1 MFAYYIMGKLDKCQ
15 QVFEKAIRI
24 SKQKEVNIGI
34 HYFWSTM
41 ALCYLFKGEFEKAD
55 EIAKRFLWGK
65 EAIQDSKGA
74 RILFLR
80 VHAFVLYR
88 EGKKEKALEFLEE
101 AYELFQNTG
110 LIFEGLPVLVFTRY
124 ILERDGKPTEKVDQ
138 EIRSHLEKEPRLQ
151 AVVEKAEKLN
161 GMLRENGGK
170 ADNRVFTDSIFRE
183 KIQLSAIIKTS
194 QMISSILNIE
204 ELLNVF
210 LEKTL
215 EITGGER
222 GILFLSSGDGS
233 GFEIKKSKNI
243 DKDIFSEK
251 LFEPVFS
258 EVEMN
263 QKGLIWK
270 KENHALFEDFSKL
283 GVKSILVTPLKRR
296 GEVVGILYLDSQLL
310 ENLFSEE
317 ELDILDVFT
326 SQAAI
331 GIENAT
337 FYRRLEEKV
346 RERTQE
352 LKNLNRIST
361 LVSST
366 LDIGKVIE
374 IVYRTFHDF
383 FGIEG
388 IAVQYV
394 DYHEKQIQFMDIC
407 VPEIE
412 EERRQKI
419 LNIVIPLS
427 PEGGSCAHVVNN
439 RKIVYRKNMPVFS
452 DIQNPYDRIG
462 MEILKHKSVLIF
474 PLEMHGEVIGLIHF
488 FSYSK
493 EFDLSPKDIATIQ
506 TYASQV
512 STAIHNSRLY
522 QELHDEKQN
531 LEELNRELQSAQLQ
545 LIQSEKMAS
554 LGQLTAGIAH
564 EINNPL
570 SFVINNHFLISD
582 IAGSLKG
589 SQIPDPEK
597 LEDLGLLVSK
607 SRNGLGRIKNI
618 VNNLRSFSRLDEGE
632 DKLVDL
638 NECIEST
645 LGILEHLFKPP
656 VYLDKKMGKIPMVKG
671 SGGKLNQVFMN
682 LIVNGIDALEGEGTI
697 TLETFEEDGSVKA
710 VIRDNGAGIP
720 QEIQNRIFDP
730 FFTTKEVGKGTGLGL
745 SISYGIIEKHG
756 GKIRME
762 SSEGEGTAFY
772 LSLPV
777 AGE

>member
-1 MFAYYIMGKLDKCQ
+1 
-15 QVFEKAIRI
+15 
-24 SKQKEVNIGI
+24 
-34 HYFWSTM
+34 
-41 ALCYLFKGEFEKAD
+41 
-55 EIAKRFLWGK
+55 
-65 EAIQDSKGA
+65 
-74 RILFLR
+74 
-80 VHAFVLYR
+80 
-88 EGKKEKALEFLEE
+88 
-101 AYELFQNTG
+101 
-110 LIFEGLPVLVFTRY
+110 
-124 ILERDGKPTEKVDQ
+124 
-138 EIRSHLEKEPRLQ
+138 
-151 AVVEKAEKLN
+151 
-161 GMLRENGGK
+161 
-170 ADNRVFTDSIFRE
+170 
-183 KIQLSAIIKTS
+183 
-194 QMISSILNIE
+194 
-204 ELLNVF
+204 
-210 LEKTL
+210 
-215 EITGGER
+215 
-222 GILFLSSGDGS
+222 
-233 GFEIKKSKNI
+233 
-243 DKDIFSEK
+243 
-251 LFEPVFS
+251 
-258 EVEMN
+258 
-263 QKGLIWK
+263 
-270 KENHALFEDFSKL
+270 
-283 GVKSILVTPLKRR
+283 
-296 GEVVGILYLDSQLL
+296 
-310 ENLFSEE
+310 
-317 ELDILDVFT
+317 
-326 SQAAI
+326 
-331 GIENAT
+331 
-337 FYRRLEEKV
+337 
-346 RERTQE
+346 
-352 LKNLNRIST
+352 
-361 LVSST
+361 
-366 LDIGKVIE
+366 
-374 IVYRTFHDF
+374 
-383 FGIEG
+383 
-388 IAVQYV
+388 
-394 DYHEKQIQFMDIC
+394 
-407 VPEIE
+407 
-412 EERRQKI
+412 
-419 LNIVIPLS
+419 
-427 PEGGSCAHVVNN
+427 
-439 RKIVYRKNMPVFS
+439 
-452 DIQNPYDRIG
+452 
-462 MEILKHKSVLIF
+462 
-474 PLEMHGEVIGLIHF
+474 MHGEVIGLIHF